1 MKELE
6 KEQIQEILETL
17 PDHLNVMKQGI
28 DTTVQKKYL
37 DTSEALR
44 YDPPTSEDIVAE
56 GESLFLK
63 DTSFVSKKR
72 ILILLAHS
80 ATARSYRIIE
90 RYLKNPDRKL
100 KDWALLALQECLTML
115 ESAILEESRGMI
127 STGLGGSDNRL
138 RYFLLISSNTGEPFT
153 MNHEELI
160 KEEFDLVCQKYDCQ
174 IETNKFDKGYAT
186 LKMLVPLDV
195 AVGHVVEQ
203 GINGCNKMSNFL
215 SSTYYVT
222 NVKIPS
228 EQDLLRLKREIRE

>member
-1 MKELE
+1 MTMKELE

-44 YDPPTSEDIVAE
+44 YDTPTSEDI
-56 GESLFLK
+56 
-63 DTSFVSKKR
+63 
-72 ILILLAHS
+72 S
-80 ATARSYRIIE
+80 AYSGTARPYRIIE

>member
-44 YDPPTSEDIVAE
+44 YDTPTSEDI
-56 GESLFLK
+56 
-63 DTSFVSKKR
+63 
-72 ILILLAHS
+72 S
-80 ATARSYRIIE
+80 AYSGTARPYRIIE

-195 AVGHVVEQ
+195 VVGHVVEQ